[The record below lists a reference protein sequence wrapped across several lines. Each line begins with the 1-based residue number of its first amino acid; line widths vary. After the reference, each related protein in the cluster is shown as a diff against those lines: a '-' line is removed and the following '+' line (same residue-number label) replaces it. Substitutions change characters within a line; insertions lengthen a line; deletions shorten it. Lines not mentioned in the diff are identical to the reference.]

1 MLKYKG
7 HIIERAENSIII
19 DSKRVKVIE
28 NRKYTYKINKRSI
41 SAQGGADGL
50 YMFLKDLIE
59 NDFARVWIEAVIN
72 GVSQITNRS
81 SYKGE

>member
-7 HIIERAENSIII
+7 YTIEHTENTIIVNGES
-19 DSKRVKVIE
+19 VKVIE
-28 NRKYTYKINKRSI
+28 NQEYTYKINKRSI

-59 NDFARVWIEAVIN
+59 NDFARVWIEAVID
-72 GVSQITNRS
+72 GVNQIVNRR
-81 SYKGE
+81 

>member
-1 MLKYKG
+1 MLRYKN

-19 DSKRVKVIE
+19 DGKRVKVIE
-28 NRKYTYKINKRSI
+28 NQKYTYKINKRSI

-59 NDFARVWIEAVIN
+59 NDFARVWIEAVID
-72 GVSQITNRS
+72 GVNQITDRVR
-81 SYKGE
+81 